1 MHLDVNTLFMVT
13 IYVEAILGLLLLFA
27 WAQNMA
33 IRAVCWWGFAHL
45 IRAASVVLFGMYGT
59 APDLITIDLAN
70 AMLFTAFAVTWT
82 GARVFDGR
90 PVEPVY
96 LVTGAVLWLLI
107 CRLPVLADAIDL
119 RALIASGIIT
129 AYTWLTAYEFWRGRS
144 EQLVSRWPAIFM
156 LFAHGALFLLR
167 TPLVKLLP
175 WTPGNSD
182 LFGSVWL
189 TVLSFEALLFTI
201 SIAFILLA
209 MAKERTELRH
219 RTAAMVD
226 PLTGIANRRAFLADA
241 GAAAKRHDGNPKP
254 SSMLLIDLDNFKSI
268 NDTFGHALGD
278 RVLEIFTAS
287 TREALRGLVELA
299 TVELVGKLTKTPY
312 WTCLGVSDPMKN
324 EETRLEM
331 FDWYHSMAGTRVELI
346 GYFQNQMRRRG
357 FYDGPID
364 GEFNPAID
372 EAIAAYREA
381 IGLKREPVLSEE
393 FFYAFLSAD
402 HSKVKP
408 PAQPARYVAPASTAA
423 APAPAPAA
431 TPTAAAAAA
440 AAAAPTASAGAGPA
454 PAPLKLSVSTPT
466 HQTHFARGEAFQ
478 LALARPVEP
487 DAVRAHARRSARATV
502 SPRSALR

>member
-1 MHLDVNTLFMVT
+1 MKLDVNTLFMVT

-33 IRAVCWWGFAHL
+33 IRAVCWWGFAHM
-45 IRAASVVLFGMYGT
+45 IRAASVVLFGMYGS
-59 APDLITIDLAN
+59 APDLVTIDLAN
-70 AMLFTAFAVTWT
+70 ALLFTAFAVTWT

-107 CRLPVLADAIDL
+107 CRLPVLANAIDL

-144 EQLVSRWPAIFM
+144 EQLVSRWPAVFM
-156 LFAHGALFLLR
+156 LFASGALFLLR

-241 GAAAKRHDGNPKP
+241 GALAKRHNGNPKP

-287 TREALRGLVELA
+287 TREALRDSDLFGR
-299 TVELVGKLTKTPY
+299 
-312 WTCLGVSDPMKN
+312 LG
-324 EETRLEM
+324 
-331 FDWYHSMAGTRVELI
+331 G
-346 GYFQNQMRRRG
+346 
-357 FYDGPID
+357 
-364 GEFNPAID
+364 
-372 EAIAAYREA
+372 
-381 IGLKREPVLSEE
+381 EE
-393 FFYAFLSAD
+393 FAALLYDTNSETAL
-402 HSKVKP
+402 V
-408 PAQPARYVAPASTAA
+408 VAERIRESFAA
-423 APAPAPAA
+423 A
-431 TPTAAAAAA
+431 T
-440 AAAAPTASAGAGPA
+440 SEVDGNVVG
-454 PAPLKLSVSTPT
+454 
-466 HQTHFARGEAFQ
+466 
-478 LALARPVEP
+478 
-487 DAVRAHARRSARATV
+487 ATV
-502 SPRSALR
+502 SIGIAHCEGAVLEVPELLAQADRALYFAKERGRNRVEVASLDLLRAANTRKLAVVARSAA